1 MSSPTPIASP
11 GRVQAL
17 TRLFFGLLL
26 VVGATQPL
34 AAAVQDAA
42 WNDARSRELVLAAI
56 DARRTGRDN
65 DLERFSAYAE
75 GQVHYLAEYG
85 DGTGDQAVRSDRIA
99 LQLHWRRGV
108 GSRQTI
114 VGRRDMSW
122 LPTNIKYHIDHLSL
136 VVDNFGDR
144 IRIGDGDEVRDV
156 LSPVAPGAPQ
166 VYEYRLT
173 DSLSMRLGGKLTEL
187 YRIQVRP
194 LSADSAGVV
203 GTLDIERKSFAV
215 ARLAVTFTPVSYV
228 DPTVRSVSVDLQ
240 NALVSNRVWLPA
252 VQHVEVRR
260 QIRFLDLPFGGTIRA
275 SYRVLSWDLN
285 PSDEVWIPLGHRVD
299 AVADSELRRYMGWR
313 TEEADGAPELLR
325 ADSALFERIRSDAA
339 RVVRGRYL
347 GGTSR
352 LRLQVPS
359 TSSLLRV
366 RRAEGLFLGIGARY
380 DVNGQWHVAAGSGF
394 AFGPG
399 TYEGSALLGARFGEF
414 RFGVEGFIDRPA
426 DIGPWTAASGL
437 VATGGALLRGD
448 DFLDPY
454 FESGAR
460 ARVRGPVAGGTA
472 GIAVSTAEQHAAT
485 LELNPLGHTVP
496 RPLTPIVEGRD
507 TRVTVS
513 WNRHLAPFAGSKIRA
528 DLIVDFAA
536 LGDFSYTRWIAELR
550 AVPTEPDADW
560 GWEGHG
566 GFGLVTGDEPPQ
578 RLLLIGGRGTV
589 PGYRFRAYAGETAAF
604 AQVALSRILV
614 FPWLRLRALG
624 AIGWT
629 MLDEGDARFR
639 RLGFEDSDGIK
650 VAAGGG
656 VSIVYD
662 LIRIEA
668 IHGSGTDGVWEWVVS
683 VNPQFRAPL

>member
-1 MSSPTPIASP
+1 MSSPICVASQWRAP
-11 GRVQAL
+11 AVI
-17 TRLFFGLLL
+17 RLSLSILL
-26 VVGATQPL
+26 VVGAGRPL
-34 AAAVQDAA
+34 LASVQDAS
-42 WNDARSRELVLAAI
+42 WNDTRSRQLVRSAI
-56 DARRTGRDN
+56 DARKAGRDN

-85 DGTGDQAVRSDRIA
+85 DDAADQAVRSDRIA
-99 LQLHWRRGV
+99 LELHWRRGV

-122 LPTNIKYHIDHLSL
+122 IPTDIEYHIDHLSL

-156 LSPVAPGAPQ
+156 LSPVAPGAPDT
-166 VYEYRLT
+166 YEYRLT
-173 DSLSMRLGGKLTEL
+173 DSLSMRIGGRLTEL
-187 YRIQVRP
+187 YRVEVRP
-194 LSADSAGVV
+194 VSGDSAGVV

-215 ARLAVTFTPVSYV
+215 ARMAVTFTPVSYV

-275 SYRVLSWDLN
+275 SYRVLSWDLD
-285 PSDEVWIPLGHRVD
+285 PTDEVWIPLGHSVD
-299 AVADSELRRYMGWR
+299 AVDDAELKRYMGWR

-325 ADSALFERIRSDAA
+325 ADSALFERIRSEAT

-352 LRLQVPS
+352 LRLQAPA

-366 RRAEGLFLGIGARY
+366 RRAEGLYVGIGARY
-380 DVNGQWHVAAGSGF
+380 DLDGHWHAAAGSGY

-399 TYEGSALLGARFGEF
+399 TYEGSVLLGARFGELRAGLEAF
-414 RFGVEGFIDRPA
+414 VDRPA
-426 DIGPWTAASGL
+426 DIGPWSAASGL
-437 VATGGALLRGD
+437 VATGGALFRGD
-448 DFLDPY
+448 DFLDPF
-454 FESGAR
+454 FESGVHAW
-460 ARVRGPVAGGTA
+460 VRTPVGGGT
-472 GIAVSTAEQHAAT
+472 GEISFSTARHDAAT
-485 LELNPLGHTVP
+485 LELNSLSDTP
-496 RPLTPIVEGRD
+496 RSLTPVLEGRD
-507 TRVTVS
+507 ARVTVS
-513 WNRHLAPFAGSKIRA
+513 WNRHLAPIAGSKIRA
-528 DLIVDFAA
+528 DLTADLAA
-536 LGDFSYTRWIAELR
+536 TGDFTYTRWVAEFR
-550 AVPTEPDADW
+550 AVPTEPDARW

-566 GFGLVTGDEPPQ
+566 GFGLVTGDIPPQ
-578 RLLLIGGRGTV
+578 RILLIGGRGTL
-589 PGYRFRAYAGETAAF
+589 PGYGFRVFAGETAAF
-604 AQVALSRILV
+604 AQVSLARTMA

-629 MLDEGDARFR
+629 MLDEDDTEFVQ
-639 RLGFEDSDGIK
+639 LGFADSDGPE
-650 VAAGGG
+650 AAVGGG

-662 LIRIEA
+662 LIRIDVARGLGEQ
-668 IHGSGTDGVWEWVVS
+668 GVWEWILS